1 MDLRLDDQQ
10 RALRDTVRDF
20 VAREVAPHAASWDEA
35 ERFPTEVIPKVGTL
49 GLFGMAIP
57 EEYGGMA
64 LDFMTITVL
73 LEELAR
79 GDASLA
85 LTVESHNSLCAAH
98 IRWFGT
104 AAQKARWLPRLAT
117 GETLGAWCLTE
128 AGSGSDAAGL
138 RTRAERTSDGWRLN
152 GSKMFITQ
160 GSVAGVYVVMTM
172 TDREKGNK
180 GITAFVVEKGTKGL
194 SSGRHVRKMGMRS
207 TDTTEVILEDV
218 EIPDDHRLGEI
229 DHGFIDTV
237 QILDRGRVAISGL
250 AVGIARAALEAATSY
265 AGERMAF
272 GHPIGD
278 FQAIQWM
285 LADAAVEVDAARL
298 LAWRAAWLH
307 DTGQPFQKEASM
319 AKLASAR
326 AAMRTSDMAIQVL
339 GGYGYTRDFPVE
351 RYLRDAKLCEIG
363 EGTNEIQR
371 IIIARHLLGA
381 R

>member
-1 MDLRLDDQQ
+1 MDLHLDDQQ

-20 VAREVAPHAASWDEA
+20 VTREVLPRAASWDEE
-35 ERFPTEVIPKVGTL
+35 ERFPVEIIPKVGAL
-49 GLFGMAIP
+49 GLFGMIVP
-57 EEYGGMA
+57 EEYGGLG
-64 LDFMTITVL
+64 LDYVTVAVL

-104 AAQKARWLPRLAT
+104 DEQRARWLPALAT
-117 GETLGAWCLTE
+117 GRSLGAWCLTE
-128 AGSGSDAAGL
+128 AGSGSDAAAL
-138 RTRAERTSDGWRLN
+138 RTRAERTLDGWRLN

-160 GSVAGVYVVMTM
+160 GSVAGVYVVMAM
-172 TDREKGNK
+172 TDRSRGTR
-180 GITAFVVEKGTKGL
+180 GITAFVVEKGAPGL
-194 SSGRHVRKMGMRS
+194 SVGRHVRKMGMRS

-218 EIPDDHRLGEI
+218 EVPDAQRLGEV
-229 DHGFIDTV
+229 DHGFLDTV
-237 QILDRGRVAISGL
+237 QILNRGRVAISGL
-250 AVGIARAALEAATSY
+250 AVGIARAALEEATRY
-265 AGERMAF
+265 AGQRTAF

-298 LAWRAAWLH
+298 LTWRAAWLH
-307 DTGQPFQKEASM
+307 DTGQPFAAQASM
-319 AKLASAR
+319 AKLASGRTAVK
-326 AAMRTSDMAIQVL
+326 TSDMAIQVL

-363 EGTNEIQR
+363 EGTSEVQR
-371 IIIARHLLGA
+371 MLIARHLLSG